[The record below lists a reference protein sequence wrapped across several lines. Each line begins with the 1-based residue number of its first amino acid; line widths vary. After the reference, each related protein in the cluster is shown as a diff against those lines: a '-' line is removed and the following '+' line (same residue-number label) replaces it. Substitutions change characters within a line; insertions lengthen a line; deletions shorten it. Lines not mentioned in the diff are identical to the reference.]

1 MKSSLRYRLI
11 AVLSTISIV
20 GGIVISASVA
30 GQIKSAV
37 AEQSLLY
44 LPATSLTL
52 PETSTPQISRQVVK
66 SSEFIGTI
74 SIPRLKRTIKIF
86 EGTDSKSLAK
96 GVGHYIRSVMPG
108 RQDNSVLAGH
118 RDTVFSHL
126 DKVKIGD
133 FVVIGTGTGTYI
145 YQVKRIRIVDKND
158 LTVIVPTSDATL
170 TLSTCYPFRFIG
182 NAPKRY
188 IVSASLVPEEI
199 SEVWL

>member
-66 SSEFIGTI
+66 SGEFIGTI